1 MRSTSW
7 IVFAALSIAVIA
19 NAQSTPQRTSAFA
32 GAEPA
37 SIASAPDPA
46 VAAVVSAVMP
56 KAAWGRVKGV
66 PFSATQTTV
75 REQTLADGTVIKST
89 VEVQLWR
96 DNEGRMRAESALQLK
111 TGSKQQGRVV
121 ALWNPI
127 DGTEITWVTGSP
139 SASYATALHLP
150 EMQMNGLM
158 GALASPQAGAPSRSL
173 RVATPLVALGS
184 PASQDAAN
192 IHTEALP
199 EDSMAGLDVTGTRTT
214 QVVPAGS
221 IDNDRDFTVTSETWI
236 SPELKTTVRQTTS
249 DPRTGTVTTELS
261 NIDRSEPDP
270 ALFNPP
276 AGVKRVDLPNPG
288 PVDSSA
294 RP

>member
-1 MRSTSW
+1 MRSLPW
-7 IVFAALSIAVIA
+7 IVFAALSITPLAS
-19 NAQSTPQRTSAFA
+19 AQSAAQRISALG

-37 SIASAPDPA
+37 SVASAPDPA
-46 VAAVVSAVMP
+46 VSAVVSAVMP

-75 REQTLADGTVIKST
+75 REQTLSDGTVIKST

-96 DNEGRMRAESALQLK
+96 DNEGRMRAESPLQK
-111 TGSKQQGRVV
+111 SGSKQQGRVV

-127 DGTEITWVTGSP
+127 DRTEITWVIGSP
-139 SASYATALHLP
+139 SANYATVLHLP
-150 EMQMNGLM
+150 EMQINGLM
-158 GALASPQAGAPSRSL
+158 GALASPPAGAPSRSL
-173 RVATPLVALGS
+173 RAEPPLVAPTS

-236 SPELKTTVRQTTS
+236 SPELKTTLRQTTS

-276 AGVKRVDLPNPG
+276 AGFKRVGLPDPNPS
-288 PVDSSA
+288 DSGA
-294 RP
+294 RR